1 MSDVKTTVDGALN
14 KLQSLEEEIQSS
26 KLTKKD
32 IKDKVRG
39 VCNTLKKDLKSFEES
54 DVKSVSHHFEKG
66 VEGLWDMVS
75 SNVSKAQRKILANF
89 EKKVSVNT
97 QVNKLLTDRVKELKG
112 NIREANKT
120 NKFDTSKTNAV
131 IAKIN
136 EGFNSITELLIRINN
151 SV

>member
-75 SNVSKAQRKILANF
+75 SNVSKAQKKILANF
-89 EKKVSVNT
+89 EKKVNVNT
-97 QVNKLLTDRVKELKG
+97 MVNVIELPKLVQCFR
-112 NIREANKT
+112 
-120 NKFDTSKTNAV
+120 
-131 IAKIN
+131 
-136 EGFNSITELLIRINN
+136 
-151 SV
+151 

>member
-66 VEGLWDMVS
+66 IEGLWDMVS
-75 SNVSKAQRKILANF
+75 SNVSKAQKKILANF
-89 EKKVSVNT
+89 EKKVNVNT
-97 QVNKLLTDRVKELKG
+97 MVNELLTERVKGLKSK
-112 NIREANKT
+112 IRESNSNQIMDK
-120 NKFDTSKTNAV
+120 SKINSL

-136 EGFNSITELLIRINN
+136 ESFISINN

>member
-14 KLQSLEEEIQSS
+14 KLQSLEKEIQST

-32 IKDKVRG
+32 IKDKVKV

-66 VEGLWDMVS
+66 IEGLWDMVS
-75 SNVSKAQRKILANF
+75 SNVSKAQKKILANF
-89 EKKVSVNT
+89 EKKVNVNT
-97 QVNKLLTDRVKELKG
+97 MVNELLTERVKGLKSK
-112 NIREANKT
+112 IRESNSNQIMDK
-120 NKFDTSKTNAV
+120 SKINSL

-136 EGFNSITELLIRINN
+136 ESFNSINN

>member
-66 VEGLWDMVS
+66 IEGLWDMVS
-75 SNVSKAQRKILANF
+75 SNVSKAQKKILANF
-89 EKKVSVNT
+89 EKKVNVNT
-97 QVNKLLTDRVKELKG
+97 MVNELLTERVKGLKSK
-112 NIREANKT
+112 IRESNSNQIMDK
-120 NKFDTSKTNAV
+120 SKINSL

-136 EGFNSITELLIRINN
+136 ESFNSINN

>member
-1 MSDVKTTVDGALN
+1 
-14 KLQSLEEEIQSS
+14 
-26 KLTKKD
+26 
-32 IKDKVRG
+32 
-39 VCNTLKKDLKSFEES
+39 
-54 DVKSVSHHFEKG
+54 
-66 VEGLWDMVS
+66 MVS